1 MAYLPQGY
9 PRKSFRSKLTMPRFE
24 PEPTNLKFSV
34 LEIGSRQSYQCWVEY
49 SMLWTTNKYISLPV
63 FPFSFS
69 FSFSFFLSL
78 PFSFA
83 FLSLS
88 LLLLIGFLEG
98 FFSGEDSVSS
108 SSSLVG
114 KKVMEKIEKIINIT
128 NYLRTS
134 QNYTALVLKSS
145 GRLEFHNYV
154 PKVYTHK
161 MGDDGWLT
169 CTC

>member
-1 MAYLPQGY
+1 MAYLSQGY
-9 PRKSFRSKLTMPRFE
+9 PRKSFHSKVTMPRFE
-24 PEPTNLKFSV
+24 PEATNLKFDV

-114 KKVMEKIEKIINIT
+114 KKEIVKIVNIT
-128 NYLRTS
+128 NYLRTL

-145 GRLEFHNYV
+145 GRLEFHNSV
-154 PKVYTHK
+154 PKVYTGK

>member
-1 MAYLPQGY
+1 MAYLSQGY
-9 PRKSFRSKLTMPRFE
+9 PRKSFHSKVTMPQFE
-24 PEPTNLKFSV
+24 PEATNLKFDV
-34 LEIGSRQSYQCWVEY
+34 LEIGSRPSYQCWVEY

-114 KKVMEKIEKIINIT
+114 KKVMEKNCKNNKYYKLLT
-128 NYLRTS
+128 NLTELHS
-134 QNYTALVLKSS
+134 P
-145 GRLEFHNYV
+145 RLE
-154 PKVYTHK
+154 KLGK
-161 MGDDGWLT
+161 IRIS
-169 CTC
+169 